1 LNFNCKIYFI
11 IIFLDINNLIICV
24 VVVIVWNQ
32 YLSRLTLWVR
42 IRSWRGVMNT
52 TLCDKVCQ
60 WLAAGR
66 WLSPCTPV
74 SSTIKTDRHDI
85 SEILLKVAFW
95 THLTKTY
102 LLLIVFILWNTS
114 DILVLFKFVLRTYLV
129 EAVGTLSNLGT
140 SAFSRLDAIPISLS
154 LHSAAERHIRRPWK
168 NKLMTHKNLE
178 SATTT

>member
-1 LNFNCKIYFI
+1 MYYCWMFI
-11 IIFLDINNLIICV
+11 NIIGDV

-32 YLSRLTLWVR
+32 YLSPLTLWVR

-52 TLCDKVCQ
+52 TLCDKFCQ
-60 WLAAGR
+60 CLAAGR
-66 WLSPCTPV
+66 WFSPCTPV
-74 SSTIKTDRHDI
+74 SSTNKTDRHDI

-95 THLTKTY
+95 THSAQTY

-140 SAFSRLDAIPISLS
+140 SAFPRLDVIPMSLS

-168 NKLMTHKNLE
+168 NKLMKHRNLE

>member
-1 LNFNCKIYFI
+1 M

-24 VVVIVWNQ
+24 VLVIVWNQ

-42 IRSWRGVMNT
+42 IHSWRGVMNT
-52 TLCDKVCQ
+52 TLCDCQ
-60 WLAAGR
+60 WLATG
-66 WLSPCTPV
+66 LCFSPCTPV
-74 SSTIKTDRHDI
+74 SFTNKTDRHDI

-140 SAFSRLDAIPISLS
+140 SAFPRLDAIPMSLS
-154 LHSAAERHIRRPWK
+154 LHSATERHIRRPWK
-168 NKLMTHKNLE
+168 NKLMTHRNLE